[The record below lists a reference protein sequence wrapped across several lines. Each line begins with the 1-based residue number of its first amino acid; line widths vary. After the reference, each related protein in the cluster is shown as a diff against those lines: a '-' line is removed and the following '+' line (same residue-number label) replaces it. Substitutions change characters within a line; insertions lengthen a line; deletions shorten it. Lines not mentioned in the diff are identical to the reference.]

1 MRGSFGQPS
10 NHSAAVLGRRR
21 ASIEALAN
29 SSWDDE
35 ALPRS
40 DLAKLKER
48 KAEEDLKAKKE
59 EKKEEEPRRGQL
71 PIPKDLAKCL
81 ADLTLGIG
89 RLQAELEEARKQS
102 KEKEERPLPPAGPP
116 PGLANELQGRHPG
129 KLVLEDQWQASPTS
143 TEIGLPGS
151 LESAFESEFG
161 SKEESP
167 NHEENT
173 GSSSPDAGSVLKKLG
188 QERKMRR
195 VGTQELKDEFGTGR
209 GNVAAELHFEH
220 LESRHDT
227 RDFQSLSCDKI
238 NQLKSDPHGLEEY
251 EKSQF
256 KDAIKQLFE
265 VDPSDTLLRRFVNGV
280 FFKAMCM
287 IAIGTNTC
295 YLGIA
300 ADWNVRNS
308 FKPIDC
314 AAHGLVCGKD
324 PEATYIDIV
333 FAAWF
338 GTEIVLRILVDGCRF
353 FTNDEKYWNIF
364 DFLLV
369 AESLASLTLNTGNLS
384 LLRIFRVF
392 RLIRIVRLV
401 RTVKALRRLRT
412 MIFSIL
418 NSFVDLLWAIVVVIL
433 IIYIFSIIFSNAVA
447 LYFDEVNMGLD
458 DLDNGNKTLVIQQA
472 TDVNTEF
479 GDLYSSI
486 LALWSAVSGGNDWMM
501 YGSLL
506 RGISH
511 GELYFVIF
519 NFYIA
524 FCVIGMFNVVTGVFV
539 DSAVCCRTEDEVVQ
553 GYIDDLRNTTRE
565 IKSFFQTADT
575 DRSGTLTYEEF
586 KKQLDDP
593 LVKAYFSGLD
603 IDPSEAS
610 IIFAILDADTSDEL
624 KIDEFVNGTMK
635 LKGAATKLDV
645 MTMMFDNTKQ
655 TIKFNNLC
663 EFVEHEFSDIR
674 KGLLLLARN
683 VQEVRTDAA
692 AAIELS
698 AAAASP
704 PASPSAASPAPPE
717 TTAPSLLHEED
728 GESRRPRSGHPSRRK
743 QSSIH
748 RVPSSAIRVRPRSC
762 TPDSRAEGEDRSP
775 SPERRPERNIV
786 RVSGHEPF

>member
-1 MRGSFGQPS
+1 LPGDSSGLECPEQLQAHRLRSSWFGLRKGPRGYLHRYRLRRVVWHRDRPADPRGRLSVLYQRREALEHFRFPPRGR
-10 NHSAAVLGRRR
+10 VLGEPHFKHRE
-21 ASIEALAN
+21 SQ
-29 SSWDDE
+29 STPD
-35 ALPRS
+35 LPDR
-40 DLAKLKER
+40 
-48 KAEEDLKAKKE
+48 
-59 EKKEEEPRRGQL
+59 
-71 PIPKDLAKCL
+71 
-81 ADLTLGIG
+81 
-89 RLQAELEEARKQS
+89 
-102 KEKEERPLPPAGPP
+102 
-116 PGLANELQGRHPG
+116 
-129 KLVLEDQWQASPTS
+129 
-143 TEIGLPGS
+143 
-151 LESAFESEFG
+151 
-161 SKEESP
+161 
-167 NHEENT
+167 
-173 GSSSPDAGSVLKKLG
+173 
-188 QERKMRR
+188 
-195 VGTQELKDEFGTGR
+195 
-209 GNVAAELHFEH
+209 
-220 LESRHDT
+220 
-227 RDFQSLSCDKI
+227 
-238 NQLKSDPHGLEEY
+238 
-251 EKSQF
+251 
-256 KDAIKQLFE
+256 
-265 VDPSDTLLRRFVNGV
+265 LLRG
-280 FFKAMCM
+280 
-287 IAIGTNTC
+287 
-295 YLGIA
+295 
-300 ADWNVRNS
+300 
-308 FKPIDC
+308 
-314 AAHGLVCGKD
+314 
-324 PEATYIDIV
+324 
-333 FAAWF
+333 
-338 GTEIVLRILVDGCRF
+338 
-353 FTNDEKYWNIF
+353 
-364 DFLLV
+364 
-369 AESLASLTLNTGNLS
+369 
-384 LLRIFRVF
+384 
-392 RLIRIVRLV
+392 LIRIVRLV

-447 LYFDEVNMGLD
+447 LYFDEVHMGLE

-472 TDVNTEF
+472 AEVSAEF

-610 IIFAILDADTSDEL
+610 IIFAILDADKSDEL

-663 EFVEHEFSDIR
+663 EFVEQEFTDIR
-674 KGLLLLARN
+674 KGLLLLAKS
-683 VQEVRTDAA
+683 VQEVRTEAA

-698 AAAASP
+698 AASAASP

-728 GESRRPRSGHPSRRK
+728 AESRRPRSGHPSRRK
-743 QSSIH
+743 PSSVH
-748 RVPSSAIRVRPRSC
+748 RVPSSAIRVRPRSK
-762 TPDSRAEGEDRSP
+762 TPDSRAEGE
-775 SPERRPERNIV
+775 
-786 RVSGHEPF
+786 